1 MKTLHTD
8 NRNRTAEIILTVPV
22 EEISVV
28 TEVIAGVFRLAGH
41 EIITPVVHEKEFA
54 DDKLYSVSEVFP
66 DITPAKVLRG
76 FRLSRELD
84 QTELAEKLGIKQS
97 RLSEMETGKR
107 PISRKM
113 AVKLGKVFEMPP
125 KTFITV

>member
-1 MKTLHTD
+1 MRTLHTD
-8 NRNRTAEIILTVPV
+8 NSQTAEIILTVPV
-22 EEISVV
+22 NKTPAI
-28 TEVIAGVFRLAGH
+28 TEAIAGMLRFAGY
-41 EIITPVVHEKEFA
+41 EITTPEQGKEEFD
-54 DDKLYSVSEVFP
+54 DDKLYSIEEIFP
-66 DITPAKVLRG
+66 DICPAKILRG
-76 FRLSRELD
+76 FRLGHELD

-113 AVKLGKVFEMPP
+113 AAKLGKVFDMPP

>member
-1 MKTLHTD
+1 MLAHMKTLHTD
-8 NRNRTAEIILTVPV
+8 NSQTAEIILTVPV
-22 EEISVV
+22 NKTPAI
-28 TEVIAGVFRLAGH
+28 TEAIAGMFRFAGY
-41 EIITPVVHEKEFA
+41 EITIPTQEFD
-54 DDKLYSVSEVFP
+54 DDKLYSIEEVFP
-66 DITPAKVLRG
+66 DRSPAKILRG
-76 FRLSRELD
+76 ARLTFELD

-113 AVKLGKVFEMPP
+113 AAKLGKVFDMPP